1 MSFFW
6 YAMDSLTSQL
16 KAECCDKSVLF
27 LWDLTST
34 LFLEQYSYWNNCHL
48 FNILAAIFSKFWWIF
63 LEVVVLLCVCSLR
76 VSQWQI
82 KGNLYI
88 DFFFFIFTSQRYL
101 LVWNFVL
108 WVQLVWES
116 WISKTDTFCLASLF
130 LHCKLEN
137 ALNRKSPVDVEL
149 MSCVFLPL
157 GL

>member
-16 KAECCDKSVLF
+16 KAECGDKSVLF

-88 DFFFFIFTSQRYL
+88 DFFFFLYSL
-101 LVWNFVL
+101 LR
-108 WVQLVWES
+108 
-116 WISKTDTFCLASLF
+116 DTFLSEILSSEF
-130 LHCKLEN
+130 SWFENLESVRLTLSAWPHFFCIVN
-137 ALNRKSPVDVEL
+137 WKMP
-149 MSCVFLPL
+149 
-157 GL
+157 